1 MLNDFVKLCFKTIT
15 LLVLGIFIWQ
25 SEPAQAQYFGLK
37 GGIQQTNIVTDLE
50 NNAFGTETGFTIG
63 AFVNIPLPK
72 NFGIGIEGLYA
83 QKIVTQQNAELAQQG
98 ELDPSTSLDLGYLEI
113 PVMLQYRIPVAGFLS
128 PRIYG
133 GPVIGVIVNES
144 IDLKGNTVGGV
155 LNEATLL
162 TREAFDD
169 REVGWLAGAG
179 ASLSLGSIAYLLLDL
194 RYTGGISTLS
204 DDFSGNPLARQIK
217 IGAFTAM
224 LGLGF

>member
-113 PVMLQYRIPVAGFLS
+113 PVMLQYRIPVAGFLR
-128 PRIYG
+128 PRLYA

-162 TREAFDD
+162 TRDAFDD

-194 RYTGGISTLS
+194 RYTGGITTLS

>member
-194 RYTGGISTLS
+194 RYTGGY
-204 DDFSGNPLARQIK
+204 FNVE
-217 IGAFTAM
+217 
-224 LGLGF
+224 